1 MLKHVGFAGIAISSA
16 MALVL
21 TAGVDAA
28 TAKTK
33 MLSYES
39 AFAKISAQEIE
50 RREAAIVRE
59 PFPLPPTEFA
69 RGRLSPSRPHS
80 FDRTAARCRRDLLVA
95 CRCMTVGTRVRC
107 ECTRAAPCIGVAA
120 GRVLP

>member
-1 MLKHVGFAGIAISSA
+1 MLKHVGFAGIAILSA

-50 RREAAIVRE
+50 RRQAI
-59 PFPLPPTEFA
+59 
-69 RGRLSPSRPHS
+69 
-80 FDRTAARCRRDLLVA
+80 
-95 CRCMTVGTRVRC
+95 
-107 ECTRAAPCIGVAA
+107 
-120 GRVLP
+120 

>member
-1 MLKHVGFAGIAISSA
+1 MLKHVGFAGIAILSA

-69 RGRLSPSRPHS
+69 RGRLSPSRLHS
-80 FDRTAARCRRDLLVA
+80 FDRTAARCRRDLHVA
-95 CRCMTVGTRVRC
+95 IC
-107 ECTRAAPCIGVAA
+107 A
-120 GRVLP
+120 GA

>member
-1 MLKHVGFAGIAISSA
+1 

-39 AFAKISAQEIE
+39 AFAKISAQEIQLT
-50 RREAAIVRE
+50 ASVIVRWN
-59 PFPLPPTEFA
+59 LSACPTQFR

-80 FDRTAARCRRDLLVA
+80 FDRTAGA
-95 CRCMTVGTRVRC
+95 
-107 ECTRAAPCIGVAA
+107 
-120 GRVLP
+120 

>member
-1 MLKHVGFAGIAISSA
+1 

-59 PFPLPPTEFA
+59 PFPLPPLSSHAADFPRA
-69 RGRLSPSRPHS
+69 GRTRLIGP
-80 FDRTAARCRRDLLVA
+80 RRD
-95 CRCMTVGTRVRC
+95 
-107 ECTRAAPCIGVAA
+107 VAA
-120 GRVLP
+120 IFLLPYVQVHDRWHQGPLQMHTRCASHRRCCRPGAPLAT